1 MEDEPDKVRKVNRL
15 ETRTDYGVWEVTFFN
30 PEHSHELVE
39 PEQRKYLRSIR
50 RISPAN
56 RGLLTSMSRAGG
68 RPTQTQSCLTEE
80 GGGSNSVRVPSG
92 ECHDLLQTKR
102 SYIIE
107 AGDAQS
113 VVDKWKDKLVEDT
126 MFFYTVQVDSHNHLV
141 NFFWGDG
148 RSRLDYDCFGE
159 VVVLDT
165 SFQTIKYNLIC
176 APFLGVNHHW
186 KDVLLGYA
194 ILSDESVSSFSWLFE
209 TFLASM
215 GNRHPKTIFTNQ
227 SQALANAIVE
237 VLRRTCIHL
246 CIWNI
251 QENATQHLPNRSS
264 NPEFKAKFD
273 KCLNGCRIEME
284 FQSTWDEL
292 IKGHAENEW
301 LKSLNDFRV
310 KWCPAFS
317 LDTFCAN
324 VRSTQRTDSMRNVF
338 NHIYCRTVSLTQ
350 LVDQYKETAE
360 RMRLAELE
368 EDIRLSQYLPA
379 RASRNSAMLKQAADL
394 YTSENFKLFQG

>member
-1 MEDEPDKVRKVNRL
+1 VEDEPDKVRKVNRL

-159 VVVLDT
+159 VVVL
-165 SFQTIKYNLIC
+165 
-176 APFLGVNHHW
+176 V
-186 KDVLLGYA
+186 
-194 ILSDESVSSFSWLFE
+194 
-209 TFLASM
+209 
-215 GNRHPKTIFTNQ
+215 
-227 SQALANAIVE
+227 
-237 VLRRTCIHL
+237 
-246 CIWNI
+246 
-251 QENATQHLPNRSS
+251 
-264 NPEFKAKFD
+264 
-273 KCLNGCRIEME
+273 
-284 FQSTWDEL
+284 
-292 IKGHAENEW
+292 
-301 LKSLNDFRV
+301 
-310 KWCPAFS
+310 
-317 LDTFCAN
+317 
-324 VRSTQRTDSMRNVF
+324 
-338 NHIYCRTVSLTQ
+338 
-350 LVDQYKETAE
+350 
-360 RMRLAELE
+360 
-368 EDIRLSQYLPA
+368 
-379 RASRNSAMLKQAADL
+379 
-394 YTSENFKLFQG
+394 